1 MSLADVR
8 DDRDRQRRDAAPPS
22 GLSGSV
28 DPGGSM
34 DRPARRAL
42 HAGPDYNRAS
52 RRAALHRQ
60 QPRARRLPLS
70 TTRRIHVQA
79 PSEPTLAP
87 GIEAIKRE
95 LELPLAFPPEVEAAA
110 IHAAANP
117 RLPAEDRTD
126 IAFVTIDPPG
136 AMDLD
141 QALHVER
148 KGDGY
153 VVHYAI
159 ADVAAFVTAGDLV
172 DIEANRRGETLYGA
186 DAKIP
191 LHPKALSEGAAS
203 LLPEQVRPALLW
215 TIELDPSGEGI
226 AVDVHRALVKSRA
239 RLDYDGVQQ
248 RIDGGDADPMWAV
261 LREIG
266 ELRMQREQRRGGVSL
281 PLPEQE
287 IRVEGDHR
295 WQLEFRA
302 RRAVEDWNEQIS
314 LLTGM
319 AAAQLM
325 MEHKVGLLR
334 TLPEPDPRAIGRLR
348 RSASALGIDWPQQRP
363 YPDFIRSLD
372 PANPRHIA
380 MMVSCT
386 AVLRGAGYAAFDGS
400 VPAQPMHSA
409 LASTYAHVTAPLRR
423 LVDRYTGEVCVA
435 LCAGQPVP
443 GWVLQALPGLP
454 ATMAEADRRAG
465 RFERSVIDL
474 AEALMLASR
483 VGETFSGTIVEIER
497 QDHDEGVVM
506 LHDLAIEAHVA
517 SGAKLPLGETV
528 TVRLVEADTATRKV
542 RFELVS

>member
-1 MSLADVR
+1 LTPRRLA
-8 DDRDRQRRDAAPPS
+8 
-22 GLSGSV
+22 
-28 DPGGSM
+28 
-34 DRPARRAL
+34 AR
-42 HAGPDYNRAS
+42 DYNRAF
-52 RRAALHRQ
+52 RRAALRRHSHAQ
-60 QPRARRLPLS
+60 GRLPLS

-110 IHAAANP
+110 IRAAANP

-126 IAFVTIDPPG
+126 LAFATIDPPG

-141 QALHVER
+141 QALHVAR

-159 ADVAAFVTAGDLV
+159 ADVAAFVVAGDPV

-186 DAKIP
+186 DAKVP

-203 LLPEQVRPALLW
+203 LLPGQVRPALLW
-215 TIELDPSGEGI
+215 TIELDHVGEGI
-226 AVDVHRALVKSRA
+226 AVDVRRALVKSRT

-248 RIDGGDADPMWAV
+248 RIDAGDADPMWAV
-261 LREIG
+261 LRDIG
-266 ELRMQREQRRGGVSL
+266 ELRIERERRRGGVSL

-287 IRVEGDHR
+287 IRVQDGG

-302 RRAVEDWNEQIS
+302 RHPIEDWNEQIS

-325 MEHKVGLLR
+325 MQHKVGLLR

-348 RSASALGIDWPQQRP
+348 RSAHALGIDWPGQRS

-386 AVLRGAGYAAFDGS
+386 AVLRGAGYAAFDGD

-443 GWVLQALPGLP
+443 DWVLQALPGLP
-454 ATMAEADRRAG
+454 ATMADADRRAG
-465 RFERSVIDL
+465 RFERAVIDL
-474 AEALMLASR
+474 AESLMLASR
-483 VGETFSGTIVEIER
+483 VGETFGGTIVEIER

-517 SGAKLPLGETV
+517 SGANLPLGETV
-528 TVRLVEADTATRKV
+528 VVRVVEADPATRRV
-542 RFELVS
+542 RFELVA

>member
-1 MSLADVR
+1 M
-8 DDRDRQRRDAAPPS
+8 
-22 GLSGSV
+22 
-28 DPGGSM
+28 
-34 DRPARRAL
+34 
-42 HAGPDYNRAS
+42 
-52 RRAALHRQ
+52 
-60 QPRARRLPLS
+60 S

-95 LELPLAFPPEVEAAA
+95 LELPLGFPPEVEAAA
-110 IHAAANP
+110 IRAAANP
-117 RLPAEDRTD
+117 RLPTEDRTD
-126 IAFVTIDPPG
+126 IAFATIDPPG

-159 ADVAAFVTAGDLV
+159 ADVAAFVVAGDPV

-186 DAKIP
+186 DAKVP

-203 LLPEQVRPALLW
+203 LLPGQVRPALLW
-215 TIELDPSGEGI
+215 TIELDHVGEGI

-248 RIDGGDADPMWAV
+248 RIDAGDADPMWTV
-261 LREIG
+261 LRDIG
-266 ELRMQREQRRGGVSL
+266 ELRIERERRRGGVSL

-287 IRVEGDHR
+287 IRVQDGA

-302 RRAVEDWNEQIS
+302 RHPIEDWNEQIS

-325 MEHKVGLLR
+325 MQHKVGLLR

-348 RSASALGIDWPQQRP
+348 RSAHALGIDWPGQRS

-380 MMVSCT
+380 MMVACT
-386 AVLRGAGYAAFDGS
+386 AVLRGAGYAAFDGD

-443 GWVLQALPGLP
+443 DWVLQALPGLP
-454 ATMAEADRRAG
+454 ATMADADRRAG
-465 RFERSVIDL
+465 RFERAVIDL
-474 AEALMLASR
+474 AESLMLASR

-517 SGAKLPLGETV
+517 SGAKLPLGEAV
-528 TVRLVEADTATRKV
+528 VVRLVEADPATRRV
-542 RFELVS
+542 RFELVA

>member
-1 MSLADVR
+1 M
-8 DDRDRQRRDAAPPS
+8 
-22 GLSGSV
+22 
-28 DPGGSM
+28 
-34 DRPARRAL
+34 
-42 HAGPDYNRAS
+42 
-52 RRAALHRQ
+52 
-60 QPRARRLPLS
+60 S

-110 IHAAANP
+110 IRAAANP
-117 RLPAEDRTD
+117 RLPTEDRTD
-126 IAFVTIDPPG
+126 IAFATIDPPG

-159 ADVAAFVTAGDLV
+159 ADVAAFVVAGDPV

-186 DAKIP
+186 DAKVP

-203 LLPEQVRPALLW
+203 LLPGQLRPALLW
-215 TIELDPSGEGI
+215 TIELDHVGEGI
-226 AVDVHRALVKSRA
+226 AVDVRRALVKSRA

-248 RIDGGDADPMWAV
+248 RIDAGDADPMWTV
-261 LREIG
+261 LRDIG
-266 ELRMQREQRRGGVSL
+266 ELRIERERRRGGVSL

-287 IRVEGDHR
+287 IRVQDGA

-302 RRAVEDWNEQIS
+302 RHPIEDWNEQIS

-325 MEHKVGLLR
+325 MQHKVGLLR
-334 TLPEPDPRAIGRLR
+334 TLPDPDPRAIGRLR
-348 RSASALGIDWPQQRP
+348 RTAHALGIDWPGQRS

-386 AVLRGAGYAAFDGS
+386 AVLRGAGYAAFDGD

-443 GWVLQALPGLP
+443 DWVLQALPALP
-454 ATMAEADRRAG
+454 ATMADADRRAG
-465 RFERSVIDL
+465 RFERAVIDL
-474 AEALMLASR
+474 AESLMLASR
-483 VGETFSGTIVEIER
+483 VGETFGGTIVEIER

-517 SGAKLPLGETV
+517 SGAKLPLGEAV
-528 TVRLVEADTATRKV
+528 AVRLVEADPTTRRV
-542 RFELVS
+542 RFELVA

>member
-1 MSLADVR
+1 M
-8 DDRDRQRRDAAPPS
+8 
-22 GLSGSV
+22 
-28 DPGGSM
+28 
-34 DRPARRAL
+34 PAERSCQARV
-42 HAGPDYNRAS
+42 YNRSIQFEKHAS
-52 RRAALHRQ
+52 TRHHAQ
-60 QPRARRLPLS
+60 GRLPLS

-79 PSEPTLAP
+79 PPETALES
-87 GIEAIKRE
+87 GIEAIKHE
-95 LELPLAFPPEVEAAA
+95 LELPLAFPPDVETAATR
-110 IHAAANP
+110 AAANP
-117 RLPAEDRTD
+117 RLPVEDRSD

-141 QALHVER
+141 QALHVAR
-148 KGDGY
+148 KDGGY

-159 ADVAAFVTAGDLV
+159 ADVAAFVAAGDAIDL
-172 DIEANRRGETLYGA
+172 EANRRGETLYGA
-186 DAKIP
+186 DSKIP
-191 LHPKALSEGAAS
+191 LHPKVLSEGAAS
-203 LLPEQVRPALLW
+203 LLPGQVRPALLW
-215 TIELDPSGEGI
+215 TIELDRSGEGI
-226 AVDVHRALVKSRA
+226 VVDVHRALVKSRE
-239 RLDYDGVQQ
+239 RLDYDGVQR
-248 RIDGGDADPMWAV
+248 RIDAGDADPMWAV

-266 ELRMQREQRRGGVSL
+266 ELRIQREQRRGGVSL

-287 IRVEGDHR
+287 IRVRDGA

-302 RRAVEDWNEQIS
+302 RHPVEDWNEQIS

-319 AAAQLM
+319 AAAHLM

-348 RSASALGIDWPQQRP
+348 RSARALGIDWPEQRT

-372 PANPRHIA
+372 PADPRHIA

-386 AVLRGAGYAAFDGS
+386 AVLRGAGYAAFDGEL
-400 VPAQPMHSA
+400 PAQPLHSA

-443 GWVLQALPGLP
+443 EWVLQALPGLP
-454 ATMAEADRRAG
+454 ATMADADRRAG

-506 LHDLAIEAHVA
+506 LHALAIEAHVA
-517 SGAKLPLGETV
+517 SSAKLPLGETV
-528 TVRLVEADTATRKV
+528 NVRLVEADPAARRV
-542 RFELVS
+542 RFELVA